1 MSSSVF
7 EVTDSNVNK
16 ESSPCTMFP
25 DHVISLADT
34 DASVLLDGTGLP
46 SLPGLDEFCRNS
58 TGQVNEIYNLLGHN
72 GEVVFDMNQLSN
84 TPLELNS
91 EHQPVSENQ
100 NLRSSN
106 CDARIIGPA
115 LDCPNQIGECE
126 DDGTRDPIT
135 LLDIGSRTGVSLID
149 QDQLM
154 ATPTTSYNEKCSAND
169 QNSIRTEATLTM
181 TSEVLQAQEPNED
194 EIDCL
199 DYARSCPLL
208 ICNYCLELFQHIP
221 PFQLHIQ
228 TCCAP
233 PRVELKQ
240 KMDQAAMDQLA
251 RSLWKEVF
259 LRQLKNQPISQNL
272 MQHEEHLHNELDELW
287 LAGSF
292 DTMLKCREIFI
303 RAAVAIVSRRWVAN
317 AVGNELH
324 RVRAQKSKQSKK
336 RAMAESDTDQSIS
349 EPKPAKSDQPCSSKK
364 RKTRLKS
371 CNASSQKA
379 TETDIAIRGLVGELD
394 ETSNTPRYHFT
405 PETPVSEHG
414 IDVTPISHHGRDMIA
429 APGMTRSR
437 DDSITT
443 PISDSGVDFTPEM
456 DYELDR
462 FVREV
467 PDVDLLAEA
476 AKGFEN
482 LDNTSDVWENNAT
495 ADEALS
501 ENEFVVGKI
510 LDRRLLYKVEDS
522 NPQEEDYEYLVS
534 WEGYGEEDNT
544 WEPYEHLK
552 HCTQK
557 LIEYLLFFFF
567 TFQNFEAP
575 SYSYVLSLA
584 RTDNPDF
591 LMYVDEYYVTNYFSF
606 FCCAWINVF

>member
-7 EVTDSNVNK
+7 AVTDSNLDK
-16 ESSPCTMFP
+16 ESSSCTMFP
-25 DHVISLADT
+25 DDVMSLAGA
-34 DASVLLDGTGLP
+34 DASVLLDGTSLP

-58 TGQVNEIYNLLGHN
+58 TGQVNEIYNLLNHN

-84 TPLELNS
+84 TPLEPNS

-100 NLRSSN
+100 SFRSSDW
-106 CDARIIGPA
+106 DAPINGTL
-115 LDCPNQIGECE
+115 LDCSNQMRQCE
-126 DDGTRDPIT
+126 DGTKNPAVT
-135 LLDIGSRTGVSLID
+135 LLDIGNRAGVSLIG

-154 ATPTTSYNEKCSAND
+154 ATPTTSYNERCSTNE
-169 QNSIRTEATLTM
+169 QNSIRTETILTR
-181 TSEVLQAQEPNED
+181 TSEVMPLQEPNED
-194 EIDCL
+194 EIDEAFQNVFSGFGQAGEKEIRGMLDIDTLKSCL
-199 DYARSCPLL
+199 DYARSSPLL
-208 ICNYCLELFQHIP
+208 ICNYCLELFHHIP

-259 LRQLKNQPISQNL
+259 LKQLKNQPISQNL

-287 LAGSF
+287 FAGSF

-303 RAAVAIVSRRWVAN
+303 RAAVAIVSRKWVAN

-324 RVRAQKSKQSKK
+324 RVRTQKSKAKK
-336 RAMAESDTDQSIS
+336 RSIVESDTDQSTS
-349 EPKPAKSDQPCSSKK
+349 EPKAAKSDQPCSSQRK
-364 RKTRLKS
+364 RTRLRS
-371 CNASSQKA
+371 CNANSRKD

-414 IDVTPISHHGRDMIA
+414 IDVTPVSHHGRDMIA
-429 APGMTRSR
+429 VPGMTRSR
-437 DDSITT
+437 DDSITN
-443 PISDSGVDFTPEM
+443 PIPDSGVDFTPEM

-495 ADEALS
+495 TDEALS
-501 ENEFVVGKI
+501 DNEFVVGKI

-557 LIEYLLFFFF
+557 LAEYRERLKQKALR
-567 TFQNFEAP
+567 
-575 SYSYVLSLA
+575 S
-584 RTDNPDF
+584 RRGKR
-591 LMYVDEYYVTNYFSF
+591 
-606 FCCAWINVF
+606 I

>member
-7 EVTDSNVNK
+7 EVTDSNLDK
-16 ESSPCTMFP
+16 ESSSCTMFP
-25 DHVISLADT
+25 DHVINLADT
-34 DASVLLDGTGLP
+34 DASVLLDGNGLP

-84 TPLELNS
+84 TPHELNL

-100 NLRSSN
+100 NFRSSN
-106 CDARIIGPA
+106 CDAPIDGPA
-115 LDCPNQIGECE
+115 LDCPNQIRQCE
-126 DDGTRDPIT
+126 DGIENPAVT
-135 LLDIGSRTGVSLID
+135 LLDISNRAGVSLIG

-154 ATPTTSYNEKCSAND
+154 ATPTTSYNEKCSTDD
-169 QNSIRTEATLTM
+169 QNSIRTEATLTR
-181 TSEVLQAQEPNED
+181 TSEVLQVQEPNED
-194 EIDCL
+194 EIDEAFQNVFSGFGTADEKEIHAMLDIDTLKSCL

-324 RVRAQKSKQSKK
+324 RVRALKSKSKK
-336 RAMAESDTDQSIS
+336 RAMVESDTDQSIS

-364 RKTRLKS
+364 KKTRLKS
-371 CNASSQKA
+371 CNASSQKP

-414 IDVTPISHHGRDMIA
+414 IDVTPVPHHGRDMIA
-429 APGMTRSR
+429 APDMTRSR
-437 DDSITT
+437 EDSITT

-557 LIEYLLFFFF
+557 LVEYRERLKQKALK
-567 TFQNFEAP
+567 
-575 SYSYVLSLA
+575 S
-584 RTDNPDF
+584 RRGKR
-591 LMYVDEYYVTNYFSF
+591 
-606 FCCAWINVF
+606 I